1 MAQDDSELFQAW
13 TTGDRSAGETLIE
26 RHYDSMVGFF
36 RAKTGPHSDDLV
48 QRTFLRC
55 LEARDRFRAESSF
68 RTFLFGI
75 ARNVLLEFFR
85 SRSRDARVDPDFTVA
100 SIHDQDPGLSSVVKG
115 RADQRLLVEALKR
128 IPLEIQLTLEL
139 YYWEDMSVAELAEVL
154 EIPAGTVK
162 SRLHRGRNLLK
173 DAMEKIPASNQA
185 RESVRLQLAH
195 WAENIRPEDD
205 CDGGDGS
212 PT

>member
-1 MAQDDSELFQAW
+1 MSGDDVQLFQAW
-13 TTGDRSAGETLIE
+13 SVGDRSAGETLIE
-26 RHYDSMVGFF
+26 RHYDSMVSFF

-55 LEARDRFRAESSF
+55 LEARERFRAESSF

-85 SRSRDARVDPDFTVA
+85 SRTRDARIDPDFTVA

-128 IPLEIQLTLEL
+128 IPLEMQLALEL

-154 EIPAGTVK
+154 EIPPGTVK
-162 SRLHRGRNLLK
+162 SRLFRGRTLLK
-173 DAMEKIPASNQA
+173 EAMENLPAA
-185 RESVRLQLAH
+185 AEVRESVRLQLAQ
-195 WAENIRPEDD
+195 WADAVRP
-205 CDGGDGS
+205 DGAD
-212 PT
+212 T